1 MYVPGFNWEKLEYL
15 QKRNFKEWKAMQE
28 LRSQLDTGRN
38 PKLSNSRWLPPAPR
52 PEGQKVDVAPTKI
65 WCYISSVLGVAGH
78 WSSKNDQES
87 MGFAPVELAV
97 YQEKQTLKNT
107 LEMLVRIPIVGEVL

>member
-1 MYVPGFNWEKLEYL
+1 M
-15 QKRNFKEWKAMQE
+15 
-28 LRSQLDTGRN
+28 
-38 PKLSNSRWLPPAPR
+38 
-52 PEGQKVDVAPTKI
+52 
-65 WCYISSVLGVAGH
+65 LGVAGH